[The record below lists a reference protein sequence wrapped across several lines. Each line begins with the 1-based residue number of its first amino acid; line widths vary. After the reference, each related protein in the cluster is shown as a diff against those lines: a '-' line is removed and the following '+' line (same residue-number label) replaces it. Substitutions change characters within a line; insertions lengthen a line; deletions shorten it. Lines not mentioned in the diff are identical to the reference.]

1 MTPGT
6 DPHVAS
12 TRWAWAWL
20 VLALAWVALVRVP
33 LVLNSGVHLD
43 SDLAVDGLTL
53 LDAVNGHWRW
63 HYPATPFI
71 GSLPV
76 LLSWPQARIWG
87 PTPITL
93 VSGGVVAYALV
104 VLSTFVMN
112 RRAFGPSVAAW
123 GLVPLAF
130 ASTGTIWLS
139 GRVTGGHL
147 MAAAWHAGAFAL
159 VSDALRRGG
168 WVRSAILGLW
178 CGLGLYL
185 DSMFVVSLG
194 GVIVAASLGWWW
206 SEGPRSMGRA
216 IACVLAFG
224 LAACVGVGPRMIGER
239 VDPHDAYKGQLEPDT
254 RPEAILAMDC
264 LPRLVAGH
272 RLPGF
277 QAEPDPGSLPG
288 ASRSIKA
295 KGVSGLAVGVS
306 VVGLGLFGW
315 AMAALLFGVAPH
327 PIPRAIRWG
336 LLASMAAV
344 VAGFLVNRT
353 IANSDNYRYLVTLLV
368 PWSSGFGLLM
378 ARIASRKPAGTWL
391 AGSLALGFAALMAAD
406 TFGWYSGFGWI
417 DPSGR
422 PVRKVPEDPALAWL
436 EAHPEVTSI
445 QGDYWD
451 VYRLSFLTGGRVR
464 AVPFSEYPE
473 RFPEIARSLP
483 GGRPEV
489 MIVRP
494 GAVGPRYRARALA
507 EGGRE
512 VERSAGLVI
521 VEWPRGTSP

>member
-1 MTPGT
+1 MG
-6 DPHVAS
+6 
-12 TRWAWAWL
+12 
-20 VLALAWVALVRVP
+20 WVGMARVP
-33 LVLNSGVHLD
+33 LVLNAGVHLD

-76 LLSWPQARIWG
+76 LLSWPQAMAWG

-93 VSGGVVAYALV
+93 VSGGVVGYALV
-104 VLSTFVMN
+104 VLSTFLMN

-147 MAAAWHAGAFAL
+147 MAAAWHAGTFAL
-159 VSDALRRGG
+159 LADTLRRGG
-168 WVRSAILGLW
+168 WARSAFLGLW

-185 DSMFVVSLG
+185 DSMFLVSLG
-194 GVIVAASLGWWW
+194 GVIVAASLGWW
-206 SEGPRSMGRA
+206 SGRPRAIGRA
-216 IACVLAFG
+216 IACLLAFG
-224 LAACVGVGPRMIGER
+224 LAAGVGAAPRLIGEW
-239 VDPHDAYKGQLEPDT
+239 VDPHDAYRGQLEPDPRAGT
-254 RPEAILAMDC
+254 IHRNAKILARDC

-272 RLPGF
+272 RLPGL

-288 ASRSIKA
+288 ASRSN
-295 KGVSGLAVGVS
+295 KGKGGSGLAVGVAL
-306 VVGLGLFGW
+306 LGLSLFAYGLIALAFG
-315 AMAALLFGVAPH
+315 LPSDGS
-327 PIPRAIRWG
+327 ISRAIRGG

-344 VAGFLVNRT
+344 LAGFLVNRT
-353 IANSDNYRYLVTLLV
+353 IANSDNYRYLVTWLV
-368 PWSSGFGLLM
+368 PWSSGFGILM
-378 ARIASRKPAGTWL
+378 VWIAGWRPAGRWV
-391 AGSLALGFAALMAAD
+391 AGSLAMGFAALMAAD
-406 TFGWYSGFGWI
+406 SFRWYSDLGWV
-417 DPSGR
+417 DPSGK
-422 PVRKVPEDPALAWL
+422 PVRKVVHDPALAWL
-436 EAHPEVTSI
+436 EAHPEVTAI

-464 AVPFSEYPE
+464 GVPFPEYPE

-483 GGRPEV
+483 GGRPDL

-507 EGGRE
+507 AGGRE
-512 VERSAGLVI
+512 VERSAGFAI